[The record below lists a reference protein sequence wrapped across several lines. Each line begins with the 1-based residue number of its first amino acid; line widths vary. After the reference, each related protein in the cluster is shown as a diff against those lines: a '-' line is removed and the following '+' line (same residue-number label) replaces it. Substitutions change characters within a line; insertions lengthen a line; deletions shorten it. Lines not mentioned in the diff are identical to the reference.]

1 MRRFL
6 LPLLLVLGLPLAAS
20 AQITVTA
27 PGVDFTA
34 AHSWTALNTVT
45 GLAIVTNNPTLT
57 KQSPFWIYGPS
68 TVGDSSFAVGVDHDG
83 GADNNDGY
91 IIYKS
96 ATPGTF
102 PIAGFGKG
110 FSGFTS
116 LTLAG
121 NAAFIMMG
129 DGAGG
134 TQTKTNWRGL
144 TFHDADGNGSPMIS
158 GTGAG
163 TGAGSALYLQCNA
176 GSVACLQ
183 MMVGGTGYWQLSGTT
198 GNWEPVTDNVSDLGS
213 ATKRT
218 RDVYASR
225 AFVSAGTGLA
235 VANVGANS
243 CGTSAASIAGG
254 NNAFV
259 ITVGATAGTQCRVAF
274 TVAAATEWDCTVTD
288 STTTIATRAT
298 PVDTTH
304 TDFLGAFVA
313 ADKVTG
319 VCFPR

>member
-1 MRRFL
+1 MITKVL
-6 LPLLLVLGLPLAAS
+6 KSLCAVMVAMIAIEVMGWDPLGRVI
-20 AQITVTA
+20 AQQSGGGTFNGSMTRNLTITKANGTIVYA
-27 PGVDFTA
+27 PA
-34 AHSWTALNTVT
+34 
-45 GLAIVTNNPTLT
+45 
-57 KQSPFWIYGPS
+57 
-68 TVGDSSFAVGVDHDG
+68 TVGDSTFAVGVSTDA
-83 GADNNDGY
+83 GADDNDGY
-91 IIYKS
+91 VIYGS
-96 ATPGTF
+96 GVNGTN
-102 PIAGFGKG
+102 PAAGFSNHG

-121 NAAFIMMG
+121 NRAFMMIG
-129 DGAGG
+129 NGAGG
-134 TQTKTNWRGL
+134 AATKTNWRGL
-144 TFHDADGNGSPMIS
+144 TYHDADGNGSPMIS

-163 TGAGSALYLQCNA
+163 TGAGSPLYLQCNA
-176 GSVACLQ
+176 GNVACLQ
-183 MMVGGTGYWQLSGTT
+183 LMVGGTGYWQLSGTT

-213 ATKRT
+213 ATKRS
-218 RDVYASR
+218 RDIYASR

-243 CGTSAASIAGG
+243 CGTSAATIAGG

-274 TVAAATEWDCTVTD
+274 TVAATTEWDCTVTD
-288 STTTIATRAT
+288 STTTIATRST

-313 ADKVTG
+313 GDKVTG